1 MAAKEKLKKILIVD
15 DSDIQLVVAEGIL
28 KAKYDVVT
36 AKSGKEAL
44 VMLTKGLVPD
54 LILLDILMPDM
65 DGWETYNK
73 INGISLLRNVPIA
86 FLTSLSGIVERLR
99 ASRLGAA
106 DFINKPYDRVIL
118 LEKVEKL
125 LNGERISQD
134 QGSKEAEASAE
145 PQGTS

>member
-1 MAAKEKLKKILIVD
+1 MAAKEVLKKILIVD

-28 KAKYDVVT
+28 KAKYDVIT

-44 VMLTKGLVPD
+44 AILAKGLKPD

-73 INGISLLRNVPIA
+73 INGISLLQNVPIA

-106 DFINKPYDRVIL
+106 DFINKPYDRVVL

-134 QGSKEAEASAE
+134 NDKE
-145 PQGTS
+145 PQDAP